1 MALTSVF
8 TIGHSIHTLPDFQ
21 ALLRRHNVTAICDVR
36 SMPFSRTNPQFNREN
51 LKTSLSAVGMVY
63 VFLGAELGARSTDP
77 ECYVDGRV
85 QYDRLARTELF
96 RKGIDRIR
104 DGMREHRIALMCAE
118 KDPLQCHRTILVARH
133 LDEEGIAVEHI
144 REDGRLESHD
154 DALSRLLAMLKLST
168 DDMFRS
174 RREVIE
180 DAYRLQGGRIAYVTK
195 EVGSKAATSPND
207 DLHNR
212 LYKEIR

>member
-1 MALTSVF
+1 MTTVF
-8 TIGHSIHTLPDFQ
+8 TIGHSTHRLTDFQ

-36 SMPFSRTNPQFNREN
+36 STPFSRTNPQFNREN
-51 LKTSLSAVGMVY
+51 LKTSLPTVGMVY

-77 ECYVDGRV
+77 ECYVDGKV
-85 QYDRLARTELF
+85 QYERLARTELF

-104 DGMREHRIALMCAE
+104 DGIREHRIALMCAE

-133 LDEEGIAVEHI
+133 LDEAGIGVEHI
-144 REDGRLESHD
+144 RENGRLESHD
-154 DALSRLLAMLKLST
+154 EALSRLISVLKLST

-174 RREVIE
+174 RRELIE
-180 DAYRLQGGRIAYVTK
+180 DAYRAQGERIAFVTK
-195 EVGSKAATSPND
+195 EVASKSATSPND

-212 LYKEIR
+212 FYKEIR

>member
-1 MALTSVF
+1 MTSIF
-8 TIGHSIHTLPDFQ
+8 TIGHSTHPLTDFQ
-21 ALLRRHNVTAICDVR
+21 AMLRRHNVTAICDVR

-51 LKTSLSAVGMVY
+51 LKTSLPAVGMVY
-63 VFLGAELGARSTDP
+63 VFLGAELGARSSDP
-77 ECYVDGRV
+77 ECYVNGRV

-96 RKGIDRIR
+96 LKGIGRIR

-118 KDPLQCHRTILVARH
+118 KDPLQCHRAILVARH
-133 LDEEGIAVEHI
+133 LDEAGIAVEHI

-154 DALSRLLAMLKLST
+154 EALSRLLATLKLST

-180 DAYRLQGGRIAYVTK
+180 DAYRFQGERIAYVTK
-195 EVGSKAATSPND
+195 EVGSKSTTSSND

>member
-1 MALTSVF
+1 MPNVY
-8 TIGHSIHTLPDFQ
+8 TIGHSTHPLADFE

-36 SMPFSRTNPQFNREN
+36 STPFSRTNPQYNREN
-51 LKTSLSAVGMVY
+51 LKTFLPTAGMVY
-63 VFLGAELGARSTDP
+63 VFLGAELGARSMDP
-77 ECYVDGRV
+77 ECYVDGKV

-133 LDEEGIAVEHI
+133 LDEHGIAVEHI

-154 DALSRLLAMLKLST
+154 EALSRLLAMLKLST
-168 DDMFRS
+168 EDMFRS
-174 RREVIE
+174 RREVIV
-180 DAYRLQGGRIAYVTK
+180 DAYRLQGERIAYVTK

-207 DLHNR
+207 NLHDR
-212 LYKEIR
+212 FYKEIR